1 MVLSEVFKMQFKHL
15 QRLAVLG
22 AFALTFCAPSLRADI
37 LWNWSYS
44 GTNNSGSGTFTT
56 DSTTSTDP
64 SNGPFTGYLITSMS
78 GTFDGSSVALRPVG
92 TFGNNDNLLAV
103 SAPQVGDWGFS
114 FSNSPGKFQFWYDGS
129 EYQLFSTFTST
140 LDTGITFSATETAS
154 APEPAAAI
162 LFVPALVLL
171 ALFSRY
177 RKAHPRT
184 V

>member
-1 MVLSEVFKMQFKHL
+1 MVPSKTFKMQFKHL

-37 LWNWSYS
+37 LWNWTYS

-56 DSTTSTDP
+56 DSDTSTAN
-64 SNGPFTGYLITSMS
+64 SFTGYLITGMS
-78 GTFDGSSVALRPVG
+78 GTFDGSTVDLLTPGS
-92 TFGNNDNLLAV
+92 FGSTDNLLAV
-103 SAPQVGDWGFS
+103 SVPQFS
-114 FSNSPGKFQFWYDGS
+114 DFGINFSNTDGDFELWSSGSSYDVFNG
-129 EYQLFSTFTST
+129 FTSS
-140 LDTGITFSATETAS
+140 LESGATFSATEAAS

-162 LFVPALVLL
+162 LFVPALVIL